1 MRADRQANPSSE
13 EVFIMRSIAIVL
25 VAFLICLGIGSA
37 LGNPA
42 GGFIVG
48 IVVAIML
55 AKRYGTA
62 GAAEPG

>member
-1 MRADRQANPSSE
+1 
-13 EVFIMRSIAIVL
+13 MRSIAIVL